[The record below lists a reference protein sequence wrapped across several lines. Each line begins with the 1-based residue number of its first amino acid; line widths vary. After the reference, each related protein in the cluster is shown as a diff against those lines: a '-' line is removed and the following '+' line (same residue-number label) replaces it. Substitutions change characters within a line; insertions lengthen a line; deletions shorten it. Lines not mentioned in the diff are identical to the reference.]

1 MRRGDVA
8 RALAFVRG
16 EMALVAGRRPE
27 GQAWLAGQVTS
38 VLLRGRDD
46 GGDMGN
52 ASNEHASDGD
62 ATGRG
67 RASGESRPGD
77 ASPDTSALARSLL
90 LDQVL
95 STLPPSFRPPPRRLA
110 SLLEQALEAQV
121 ARAPLHNSA
130 RPALSLLRDYRPA
143 TPAQLP
149 QSVAQVLFDHEDE
162 VWHVAF
168 SHSGA
173 LLASA
178 SRDGTAVVWEVHAA
192 KPACPLRRRHTLADG
207 AGPIAFLAWS
217 ADDALL
223 ACCSQD
229 GCVRVWDTAS
239 GRRVR
244 ALRHHAEPVTSAAWL
259 PGRRGLVTAGF
270 DERVCL
276 VDPVTGAVRRHW
288 HVPRVQEIVVA
299 KRGAYVLAT
308 TSEKRIAVLDLARE
322 GALRRGGAAEQATW
336 ADQDWAEPRAGVG
349 SAARPVLA
357 PWMAIGPGHSL
368 AYIQE
373 TDPVL
378 TMSLSGDERY
388 LLVRVVGVVIKRR
401 EKACNDYSGGAL
413 KVERKACMTSRMCYG
428 TLYNLPKTLPN
439 HQVNL
444 FNSTMR
450 LYDLGPDPDALRVPV
465 APCAQFE
472 PAAARQRR
480 FVVRSC
486 LGGVGDRFAV
496 SGSETGKVRVGV
508 WK

>member
-8 RALAFVRG
+8 RALAFVRR

-38 VLLRGRDD
+38 VLLRGRGA
-46 GGDMGN
+46 GGGIDN
-52 ASNEHASDGD
+52 ASKESASDGD
-62 ATGRG
+62 AAG
-67 RASGESRPGD
+67 ALPESQTSD
-77 ASPDTSALARSLL
+77 ASPDTSAIARSLL

-95 STLPPSFRPPPRRLA
+95 SMLPPSFRPPPRRLA

-229 GCVRVWDTAS
+229 GCVRVWDAAS

-322 GALRRGGAAEQATW
+322 GALRRGGAAEEATW
-336 ADQDWAEPRAGVG
+336 ADEDWAEPRAGVG

-388 LLVRVVGVVIKRR
+388 LLVREWG
-401 EKACNDYSGGAL
+401 L
-413 KVERKACMTSRMCYG
+413 
-428 TLYNLPKTLPN
+428 L
-439 HQVNL
+439 
-444 FNSTMR
+444 
-450 LYDLGPDPDALRVPV
+450 
-465 APCAQFE
+465 
-472 PAAARQRR
+472 
-480 FVVRSC
+480 
-486 LGGVGDRFAV
+486 
-496 SGSETGKVRVGV
+496 
-508 WK
+508 